1 MLIDPLENGLEVD
14 LQPVPNEEANKDL
27 EDEDK
32 DEEDEDEH
40 EDEDENE
47 GEEENQYED
56 EVFEQLAI

>member
-14 LQPVPNEEANKDL
+14 LQPVPNEEVNKDL

-32 DEEDEDEH
+32 DEEDEDE
-40 EDEDENE
+40 DEDE

-56 EVFEQLAI
+56 EVIEQLAI